1 MANGKR
7 LECRLRSAPPTS
19 KHHPQADACHATEPG
34 ACIVAVYRLGERR
47 PQIHPSAFV
56 HDSAVIIGSVTIG
69 PQASIWPCAVLRGD
83 NEPIVIGEQTNVQ
96 DGCVLHADPGVPLT
110 VGARV
115 SIGHQS
121 MLHGCTIGDGSL
133 IGIQSVLLNHCVIG
147 RDCLVGAGSLVT
159 ERKVFPEETLVV
171 GSPARAVRR
180 LEPGQIAQLG
190 LNAQSYVLRA
200 ALFQAELERL
210 A

>member
-1 MANGKR
+1 M
-7 LECRLRSAPPTS
+7 
-19 KHHPQADACHATEPG
+19 
-34 ACIVAVYRLGERR
+34 AVYRLGERR